1 MTTTRPTIAQ
11 LIEAQA
17 PHCPPPT
24 PRNQIYLTEAEAK
37 ARIAGA
43 VFQWLPVPHYFDTD
57 YYVDQHDI
65 DRVAAVIRRIGRQG
79 HLRFDE

>member
-1 MTTTRPTIAQ
+1 MTTRPTIAQ
-11 LIEAQA
+11 RLEAQA
-17 PHCPPPT
+17 AHRPPLT
-24 PRNQIYLTEAEAK
+24 PKNQIYLSETEAQ

-43 VFQWLPVPHYFDTD
+43 VYQWLPVSHYFDTD